1 MRFTL
6 FIISAVL
13 LSLNTFAQSQELVKL
28 DNDPVDF
35 SNPLNI
41 LLYIVF
47 PIVLAVF
54 YFWWLK
60 HQRKEREN
68 NQ

>member
-60 HQRKEREN
+60 QQRKEREN